1 MVALLFL
8 AAVYLGWNLGA
19 NDSANCIGPSVG
31 AGLISYRRAIVLVVI
46 AAGLGALLE
55 GGRVTGTVGKGI
67 VSAMLPLAA
76 ILIAMASAGLFV
88 TLATFFK
95 LPVSTS
101 QAVVGAMTGIGLA
114 VGLPVNFKLVI
125 NIVEI
130 WVLSPLAAI
139 LFSFLAYYLFA
150 WPLRL
155 IRHVGLWDRILSY
168 LVIITAAYA
177 AYSWGANNIG
187 NAIGPLANL
196 GYRSNLITL
205 LGAGA
210 LALGA
215 VTYARG
221 VTETVAGGITQLD
234 PLSAFATQVSTALVT
249 HIFAIVGVPV
259 SASQVVVGA
268 VIGVGLVKGVRTV
281 SRRRVLNIIIGWVA
295 TPTVAGLLAFLLYKL
310 YLLVAGR
317 F

>member
-1 MVALLFL
+1 MTTLLFL
-8 AAVYLGWNLGA
+8 AAAYLGWNLGA

-31 AGLISYRRAIVLVVI
+31 AGLISYRRAIFLVVVS
-46 AAGLGALLE
+46 AGLGALLE
-55 GGRVTGTVGKGI
+55 GGRVTATVGKGI
-67 VSAMLPLAA
+67 VATTLPEVAV
-76 ILIAMASAGLFV
+76 LIAMLAAGLFV
-88 TLATFFK
+88 TLATTLK

-101 QAVVGAMTGIGLA
+101 QAIVGAMAGIGLA
-114 VGLPVNFKLVI
+114 VGSPVNFSLIV
-125 NIVEI
+125 NIVEV
-130 WVLSPLAAI
+130 WVFSPLAAA
-139 LFSFLAYYLFA
+139 LLSFLSYYLVG

-155 IRHVGLWDRILSY
+155 IRRVGLWDRLLSY
-168 LVIITAAYA
+168 LVVISAAYA

-196 GYRSNLITL
+196 GHRSGLITL

-215 VTYARG
+215 LTYAHG

-234 PLSAFATQVSTALVT
+234 PLSAFATQVATALVA

-281 SRRRVLNIIIGWVA
+281 SRRRVLSIIIGWFA
-295 TPTVAGLLAFLLYKL
+295 TPTVAGLLAFALYRALL
-310 YLLVAGR
+310 LLR
-317 F
+317 